1 MVSVPDHGQGV
12 NALSQIEM
20 MKREPMTK
28 MVTMATI
35 RSCQNDLGEAFHI
48 TLSAEDS
55 EINTPEADHN
65 KSTPLKAPIVPRAF
79 KV

>member
-1 MVSVPDHGQGV
+1 MVFVPAHGQGA
-12 NALSQIEM
+12 NALSQIEII
-20 MKREPMTK
+20 KREPMTK
-28 MVTMATI
+28 TVTMATI
-35 RSCQNDLGEAFHI
+35 LSCQNDLGEAFQI

-65 KSTPLKAPIVPRAF
+65 KSTPLKAPIDPRAL